1 MTFGGSAAYS
11 GSRRSRSV
19 RCASRQSRTQSR
31 PGYVRMKCAEL
42 ASLTLSRTESETSC
56 LVARWFTTS
65 APCAAKH
72 AGRMAPL
79 LTIRLPFAE
88 VEAAAEVEVGV
99 GAFVPREEGLPRV
112 LERALSGLCYCFSV
126 FFVVPFVSY
135 RPECSV
141 L

>member
-1 MTFGGSAAYS
+1 
-11 GSRRSRSV
+11 
-19 RCASRQSRTQSR
+19 
-31 PGYVRMKCAEL
+31 MKCAEL

-88 VEAAAEVEVGV
+88 VEVEAEVEV
-99 GAFVPREEGLPRV
+99 GAFVPREEGTPRTLP
-112 LERALSGLCYCFSV
+112 GLCYCFSV
-126 FFVVPFVSY
+126 FFVVPFFSY
-135 RPECSV
+135 RPACSV